1 MRIAL
6 VSPYDFAYPGGV
18 TKHIAN
24 LSNKLRELGH
34 RTIIIAPMSRNDT
47 ATPPELIPLSCF
59 IVPVRY
65 NGSQARLCLSPFMSR
80 AVRHILR
87 QHPLDVIHVHEPA
100 NPTLPWV
107 VLREA
112 VNLAPGAV
120 VVGTF
125 HAYRESYKLNE
136 LERWLHRAYRS
147 FCRSIASRLDG
158 RIAVSLLAR
167 EQAMRT
173 IPGPYRVIPNG
184 VDVNLFGDTRIDP
197 LPDFREGLNILFVG
211 RLEARKGIYYLLEA
225 FGRVK
230 RVLPQ
235 ARLLIVGPHSAHEIK
250 RLERFTHSRE
260 LSDVHFLGYLPEKE
274 LARCYRTA
282 HVFCAP
288 SLGSESFGMV
298 LLEAMAA
305 GLPIV
310 ASDIAG
316 YRTVVKHQV
325 EGYLVP
331 PGNAEAIAQA
341 LLVLLRQPE
350 LRCSMGARGRATAA
364 RYAWDKVATEVLSF
378 YIDLRAEKQAKT
390 CGIWP
395 CAECSYPVYQEIK
408 QVN

>member
-1 MRIAL
+1 MRIGL

-34 RTIIIAPMSRNDT
+34 RTIIIAPMSRNDA

-87 QHPLDVIHVHEPA
+87 QHPLDVIHVHEPT

-125 HAYRESYKLNE
+125 HAYRESCKLNE
-136 LERWLHRAYRS
+136 LERWLHYVYRS

-184 VDVNLFGDTRIDP
+184 VDVHLFGDVRIAP
-197 LPDFREGLNILFVG
+197 LPEFREGLNILFVG
-211 RLEARKGIYYLLEA
+211 RLEARKGVHYLLEA
-225 FGRVK
+225 FARVK
-230 RVLPQ
+230 SALPQ
-235 ARLLIVGPHSAHEIK
+235 THLLIVGPYSAHEMK
-250 RLERFTHSRE
+250 PLQRLIHSQALR
-260 LSDVHFLGYLPEKE
+260 DVHFLGCLSEKE
-274 LARCYRTA
+274 LARCYHTA
-282 HVFCAP
+282 HVLCAP
-288 SLGSESFGMV
+288 SVGSESFGMV

-331 PGNAEAIAQA
+331 PGNVGAIAHA
-341 LLVLLRQPE
+341 LVTLLCQPE
-350 LRCSMGARGRATAA
+350 LRQCMAVRGRATAA
-364 RYAWDKVATEVLSF
+364 RYAWDQIAADILGF
-378 YIDLRAEKQAKT
+378 YMDLYAEKRAKH
-390 CGIWP
+390 CKIWP
-395 CAECSYPVYQEIK
+395 CTEHPYPVYHRIE